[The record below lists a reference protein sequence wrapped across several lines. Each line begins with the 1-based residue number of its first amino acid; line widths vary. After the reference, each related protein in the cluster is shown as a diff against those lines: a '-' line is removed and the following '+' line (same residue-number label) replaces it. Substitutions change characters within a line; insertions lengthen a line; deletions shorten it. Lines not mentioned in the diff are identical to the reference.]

1 MKSYSRKAMLLIAD
15 ILLVN
20 LAVFFA
26 LYIRFEGAIPAN
38 YLHIFIKTHV
48 IITVI
53 KISINKIFG
62 LYTSLWSYA
71 SIEELIQIFYAVSIG
86 SVAEYLYGLLFH
98 MSMPRSVNVIAF
110 VLTLLFIGGNRLS
123 YRIMRRFKRMGIP
136 INDNKIRVMVIGAGK
151 AGSIVI
157 REMKIH
163 ENISYMPVVV
173 VDDDKAK
180 HRSEIHGVPVRGGKN
195 QIAELVE
202 QYRVKEI
209 IVAIPSASKQELSEI
224 LNICKKTSCTLKTLP
239 GVYELIDKDVTIKQ
253 IRSVSIEDLLE
264 REEVEL
270 HIEQISGYI
279 KDEIVLVT
287 GGGGSIGSELCRQI
301 AKFQPKKLL
310 ILDIYENNAYELQ
323 NELNYIYKG
332 KLDFEVIIAS
342 IRDKARIKE
351 IFNIHRPAIV
361 FHAAAHK
368 HVPLMEANEQEAI
381 KNNVFGTLNV
391 AQSAHEFNVKR
402 FVLISTDKA
411 VNPTNIM
418 GATKRLGEMLIQ
430 ALDKHSNTKFV
441 AVRFGNVLGS
451 NGSIIPLFN
460 KQIAQ
465 GGPVTVTHPDIT
477 RYFMTILEAAQLVIQ
492 AGAIAEGGEIF
503 ILDMGESIKIDDLA
517 RDLIRLSGYIPD
529 SEIKIE
535 YTGLRPGEKLHEE
548 LFMDEEG
555 IKATEHKSIF
565 VGKPIE
571 INYDELL
578 RQIKGLEFVLT
589 DRDKLRSAISNIVT
603 TYNYEGNDIFDEI
616 AITNTEQ

>member
-1 MKSYSRKAMLLIAD
+1 MLLLTD

-38 YLHIFIKTHV
+38 YLHIFIKTH
-48 IITVI
+48 IMITII
-53 KISINKIFG
+53 KIFINKVFG

-71 SIEELIQIFYAVSIG
+71 SIDELIKIFYAVSIG
-86 SVAEYLYGLLFH
+86 SVTEYLFGLLFY

-110 VLTLLFIGGNRLS
+110 ILTLLFIGGSRLS
-123 YRIMRRFKRMGIP
+123 YRIMRMFKRMVIP

-157 REMKIH
+157 REMKVH
-163 ENISYMPVVV
+163 ENMSYMPVVV

-180 HRSEIHGVPVRGGKN
+180 HRSEIHGVPVRGDKN
-195 QIAELVE
+195 KIVELVE
-202 QYRVKEI
+202 LYKVQEI
-209 IVAIPSASKQELSEI
+209 IVAIPSASKQELSEV
-224 LNICKKTSCTLKTLP
+224 LNICKKTNCTLKTLP
-239 GVYELIDKDVTIKQ
+239 GVYELIDKDITIKQ

-332 KLDFEVIIAS
+332 KLNFEVIIAS

-351 IFNIHRPAIV
+351 IFNKYRPSIV

-368 HVPLMEANEQEAI
+368 HVPLMESNEQEAI

-391 AQSAHEFNVKR
+391 AQSAHEYDVKK

-430 ALDKHSNTKFV
+430 ALDKHSDTKFV

-451 NGSIIPLFN
+451 NGSIIPLFK

-503 ILDMGESIKIDDLA
+503 ILDMGKSIKIDDLA

-548 LFMDEEG
+548 LLMDEEG
-555 IKATEHKSIF
+555 KKATEHKSIF
-565 VGKPIE
+565 IGKPIE
-571 INYDELL
+571 LDYDELHK
-578 RQIKGLEFVLT
+578 QIRGLEFILT
-589 DRDKLRSAISNIVT
+589 DSNKLRRAIRNIVT
-603 TYNYEGNDIFDEI
+603 TYNYKTNDVFDEI
-616 AITNTEQ
+616 AVTNTKQ

>member
-1 MKSYSRKAMLLIAD
+1 MKSYSRKAMLLLTD

-26 LYIRFEGAIPAN
+26 LYIRFEGTIPAN
-38 YLHIFIKTHV
+38 YLDVFIKTH
-48 IITVI
+48 IMITII
-53 KISINKIFG
+53 KIFINKVFG

-71 SIEELIQIFYAVSIG
+71 SIDELMKIFYAVSIG
-86 SVAEYLYGLLFH
+86 SVTEYLFGLIFH

-110 VLTLLFIGGNRLS
+110 ILTLLFITGSRLS
-123 YRIMRRFKRMGIP
+123 YRIVRRFKRTMIP
-136 INDNKIRVMVIGAGK
+136 INNSKIRVMVIGAGK

-157 REMKIH
+157 REMKVH

-180 HRSEIHGVPVRGGKN
+180 HRSEIHGVPVRGDKSK
-195 QIAELVE
+195 IVELVE
-202 QYRVKEI
+202 QYKIQEI
-209 IVAIPSASKQELSEI
+209 IVAIPSASKQELSEV
-224 LNICKKTSCTLKTLP
+224 LNICKKTNCTLKTLP
-239 GVYELIDKDVTIKQ
+239 GVYELIDKDITIKQ

-270 HIEQISGYI
+270 HIDQISSYI

-323 NELNYIYKG
+323 NELKYIYKD

-351 IFNIHRPAIV
+351 IFNKYRPSIV

-368 HVPLMEANEQEAI
+368 HVPLMESNEQEAI

-391 AQSAHEFNVKR
+391 AQNASEFGAKK

-411 VNPTNIM
+411 VNPINIM

-430 ALDKHSNTKFV
+430 ALDKHSDTKFV

-451 NGSIIPLFN
+451 NGSIIPLFK

-503 ILDMGESIKIDDLA
+503 ILDMGKSIKIDDLA
-517 RDLIRLSGYIPD
+517 RDLIRLSGYAPD
-529 SEIKIE
+529 FEIKIE
-535 YTGLRPGEKLHEE
+535 YSGLRPGEKLFEE
-548 LFMDEEG
+548 LLMDEEG
-555 IKATEHKSIF
+555 KKATEHKNIF
-565 VGKPIE
+565 IGKPIE

-578 RQIKGLEFVLT
+578 KQIRGLEFVLT
-589 DRDKLRSAISNIVT
+589 DSNKLRSAISNIVT
-603 TYNYEGNDIFDEI
+603 TYNYETNDVIDEI
-616 AITNTEQ
+616 AVTNTKQ